1 MSGGKESF
9 LRRWSRRKRADDSVR
24 REHLASGPRE
34 EGVGRD
40 EESRNPV
47 AAKQALPSTQ
57 SSAPLA
63 PPLPPIETIDRG
75 TDLRPFLAAGV
86 PEEMT
91 RAALRRAWSTD
102 PAIRDFVGLSENF
115 WDATSGGDIPG
126 FGSLT
131 VKEARDLLAQLTGA
145 PEGAEEQ
152 KQGPSA
158 ASGEPQNNAHK
169 VVDG

>member
-1 MSGGKESF
+1 MSGDQESF
-9 LRRWSRRKRADDSVR
+9 LRRWSRRKRAP
-24 REHLASGPRE
+24 REHLPTEPRDE
-34 EGVGRD
+34 RLGRD
-40 EESRNPV
+40 EESRNPE
-47 AAKQALPSTQ
+47 AAKPGSVLTQ
-57 SSAPLA
+57 SSAPL
-63 PPLPPIETIDRG
+63 LPPIETIDRA

-131 VKEARDLLAQLTGA
+131 VDEARALLARLTGTS
-145 PEGAEEQ
+145 EGPD
-152 KQGPSA
+152 KQQQDNSVASRESETGTPNA
-158 ASGEPQNNAHK
+158 A
-169 VVDG
+169 DG